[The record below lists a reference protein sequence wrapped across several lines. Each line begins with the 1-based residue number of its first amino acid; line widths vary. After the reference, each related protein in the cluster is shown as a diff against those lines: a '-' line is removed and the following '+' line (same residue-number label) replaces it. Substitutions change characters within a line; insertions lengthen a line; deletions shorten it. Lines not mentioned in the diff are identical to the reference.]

1 MMVRNALAVLLMYV
15 SQLAMASVPDFA
27 TIVEER
33 SPAVVKIIAEV
44 KLPSRSAREQMEGLE
59 ELEQLPE
66 ALRRFFQYRNPPAPR
81 GGGTG
86 SGFIISRD
94 GYIVTNHHVVDG
106 ADTVVVRLSDRREF
120 DAEVIGTDQRSD
132 LALLRVDANGLP
144 FLSLG
149 DSEDLKVGQWVLA
162 IGSPFGLD
170 YSVTAGIV
178 SAKGRSLPTDRGE
191 NYVPFIQTDVAINPG
206 NSGGPLFNLEGE
218 VVGVNSQIFTRSG
231 GSIGL
236 SFAIPARVVSN
247 IVEQLQANGEVVR
260 GWLGVSIQ
268 NVDRTLAESF
278 DLDRPRGAL
287 VAQVGGNSP
296 AERAGIESGDIIVAV
311 DDAQIEVSAD
321 LPHVVGLLAPGDVVD
336 VTIIREGEETLLAVE
351 IGALEADE
359 IASVVTTLSEPGTL
373 GVLGMTVKELEDSDE
388 SGPAVRGGV
397 VVSSVEPGS
406 PASAGGVRVGDIVT
420 RFGRS
425 AISRLSDMETAAEDL
440 EPGESVSVR
449 LIRGEAPQFIG
460 IKVPENE

>member
-1 MMVRNALAVLLMYV
+1 MMVRFTLAVLLVCV
-15 SQLAMASVPDFA
+15 SQLATASLPDFA

-33 SPAVVKIIAEV
+33 SPAVVKIIAEI
-44 KLPSRSAREQMEGLE
+44 KAPSRFSRDEMEELE

-66 ALRRFFQYRNPPAPR
+66 ALRRFFQYRNPPTPR

-86 SGFIISRD
+86 SGFVISSD

-106 ADTVVVRLSDRREF
+106 ADRVIVRFSDRREF

-132 LALLRVDANGLP
+132 LALLRVDANELP

-149 DSEDLKVGQWVLA
+149 NSENLKVGQWVLA

-178 SAKGRSLPTDRGE
+178 SAKGRSLPTERGE

-206 NSGGPLFNLEGE
+206 NSGGPLFNLAGE

-247 IVEQLQANGEVVR
+247 IVKQLRENGEVVR

-268 NVDRTLAESF
+268 NVDRTLADSF

-311 DDAQIEVSAD
+311 DGAQ
-321 LPHVVGLLAPGDVVD
+321 
-336 VTIIREGEETLLAVE
+336 VE
-351 IGALEADE
+351 
-359 IASVVTTLSEPGTL
+359 
-373 GVLGMTVKELEDSDE
+373 
-388 SGPAVRGGV
+388 
-397 VVSSVEPGS
+397 
-406 PASAGGVRVGDIVT
+406 
-420 RFGRS
+420 
-425 AISRLSDMETAAEDL
+425 
-440 EPGESVSVR
+440 
-449 LIRGEAPQFIG
+449 
-460 IKVPENE
+460 

>member
-1 MMVRNALAVLLMYV
+1 MMVRNALAALLMYV

-321 LPHVVGLLAPGDVVD
+321 LPHVVGLLAPGDVVN

>member
-1 MMVRNALAVLLMYV
+1 MLLILQ
-15 SQLAMASVPDFA
+15 SAREASVPDFA

-44 KLPSRSAREQMEGLE
+44 KSPSRSAREQMEGLE

-178 SAKGRSLPTDRGE
+178 SAKGRSLPTERGE

-247 IVEQLQANGEVVR
+247 IVKQLRKTAKSFEA
-260 GWLGVSIQ
+260 GW
-268 NVDRTLAESF
+268 
-278 DLDRPRGAL
+278 
-287 VAQVGGNSP
+287 
-296 AERAGIESGDIIVAV
+296 
-311 DDAQIEVSAD
+311 VSAFKMWIER
-321 LPHVVGLLAPGDVVD
+321 LPSH
-336 VTIIREGEETLLAVE
+336 
-351 IGALEADE
+351 
-359 IASVVTTLSEPGTL
+359 
-373 GVLGMTVKELEDSDE
+373 
-388 SGPAVRGGV
+388 
-397 VVSSVEPGS
+397 
-406 PASAGGVRVGDIVT
+406 
-420 RFGRS
+420 
-425 AISRLSDMETAAEDL
+425 
-440 EPGESVSVR
+440 
-449 LIRGEAPQFIG
+449 LI
-460 IKVPENE
+460 